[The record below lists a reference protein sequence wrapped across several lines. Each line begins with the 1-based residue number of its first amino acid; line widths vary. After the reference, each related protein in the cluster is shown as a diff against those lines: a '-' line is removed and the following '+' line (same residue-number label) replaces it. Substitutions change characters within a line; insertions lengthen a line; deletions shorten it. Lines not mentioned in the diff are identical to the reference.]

1 MTTRYVFGDIHGHY
15 DTLIAL
21 LSKIG
26 LDPDKLPANIELIF
40 LGDLI
45 DRGPKSAEVVT
56 LVKRLCEEGKA
67 RCILA
72 NHEFNFVNFNTQISK
87 DSGVYRRPRND
98 KNLSEIAETWASYR
112 CEGKHQSDL
121 LAEHV
126 NWFRTLPVALELD
139 GLNVIHACWHEPS
152 LAKLE
157 KRGGGYYLNEEHWN
171 RAWQKGDE
179 IFEAVEILCKGLE
192 KTLPDDM
199 QFKDKGDTIRTEA
212 RVCWWIEHP
221 STWAEYMLAPGADLS
236 HLSGTPPSNT
246 EYKVSTPTLFGH
258 YWREGQP
265 KIETPMAS
273 CIDYSV
279 AAFKPGYLCAYE
291 FRENDTELHTAQMHF
306 VKQV

>member
-15 DTLIAL
+15 DTLMAL
-21 LSKIG
+21 LAKIG
-26 LDPDKLPANIELIF
+26 LDHNDLPNDVQLIF

-45 DRGPKSAEVVT
+45 DRGPKSAEVVK
-56 LVKRLCEEGKA
+56 LVKSLCERGKA

-72 NHEFNFVNFNTQISK
+72 NHEFNFVNFNTETEK
-87 DSGVYRRPRND
+87 GSGIYRRPRNN
-98 KNLSEIAETWASYR
+98 KNISEIAETWASYR
-112 CEGKHQSDL
+112 YEGKHETDL
-121 LAEHV
+121 LIDHV
-126 NWFRTLPVALELD
+126 EWFRTLPVALELD

-157 KRGGGYYLNEEHWN
+157 KRGDGYYLTPGLWN
-171 RAWQKGDE
+171 RAWIEGDE

-192 KTLPDDM
+192 ITLPNNLR
-199 QFKDKGDTIRTEA
+199 FKDKGGKYRTEA
-212 RVCWWIEHP
+212 RVCWWKEHP
-221 STWAEYMLAPGADLS
+221 NTWPEYMLAPGADLS
-236 HLSGTPPSNT
+236 GLSGTPPSNI

-258 YWREGQP
+258 YWREGKP

-291 FRENDTELHTAQMHF
+291 FRENDTELHSAQMHY

>member
-21 LSKIG
+21 FAKIG
-26 LDPDKLPANIELIF
+26 LDHNSLPNDVEIIF

-45 DRGPKSAEVVT
+45 DRGPKSAEVVK
-56 LVKRLCEEGKA
+56 LVKSLCEQGKA

-72 NHEFNFVNFNTQISK
+72 NHEFNFVNFNTQIN
-87 DSGVYRRPRND
+87 DGCDNYRRPRNN
-98 KNLSEIAETWASYR
+98 KNISEIAETWASYR
-112 CEGKHQSDL
+112 YGGKHDADL

-126 NWFRTLPVALELD
+126 EWFRTLPVAIELE
-139 GLNVIHACWHEPS
+139 GLNVIHACWHAPS

-157 KRGGGYYLNEEHWN
+157 KRDDGYFLNEKLWN
-171 RAWQKGDE
+171 RAWTKGDE

-192 KTLPDDM
+192 KTLPDGM
-199 QFKDKGDTIRTEA
+199 KFKDKGDTPRTEA
-212 RVCWWIEHP
+212 RVCWWNEHP
-221 STWAEYMLAPGADLS
+221 KTWAEYMLAPGADLS
-236 HLSGTPPSNT
+236 HLSGSPPSNT

-258 YWREGQP
+258 YWREGVP
-265 KIETPMAS
+265 RIETPMAS

-291 FRENDTELHTAQMHF
+291 FRENDTELHTAQMHY